1 MTYFAFLPKEN
12 IFLSEICVPNEQEY
26 PTYNLSV
33 RPAVFLISIHSFKRF
48 PSRSASASTG
58 LHWLKEPE
66 PVHDSDRN
74 DWT

>member
-58 LHWLKEPE
+58 LHWLKVPE
-66 PVHDSDRN
+66 PAHKCNRKDA
-74 DWT
+74 T